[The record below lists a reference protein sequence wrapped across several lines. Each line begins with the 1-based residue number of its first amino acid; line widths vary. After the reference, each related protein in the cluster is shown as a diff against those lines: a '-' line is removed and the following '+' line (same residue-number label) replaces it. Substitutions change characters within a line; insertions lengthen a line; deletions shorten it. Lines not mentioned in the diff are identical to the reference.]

1 MKFGNTSVPS
11 LNLSQDRL
19 DDRLEAVAAEP
30 VRVLYMRDSL
40 TVWGPGK
47 TILNTWRTI
56 DRSRFQLTVV
66 ATRPAKQRRNELLD
80 NARRLGADTIE
91 LSIGRGLDLIA
102 VWRLVRLLRRHQIA
116 ILQTH
121 DAQTRRIGTIAA
133 ALTGVYH
140 VTSVHGWIFNNR
152 REKLA
157 KWLDARLIARANSVI
172 AVSAHLRDELQA
184 AAVPGDKI
192 TVLRNAIVLGDYVT
206 AAAAAAVRRDLEV
219 PEGNYII
226 AIVGRL
232 SPEKG
237 HDVFLKAARRVIDE
251 LPHVTFLVVGSGPLV
266 ATLKRQVASLK
277 LERHVVFKGHRPDL
291 SGIYRAT
298 DVLVLSSFTEGIPN
312 VLLESFAYGRPAVAS
327 AVGGVPEVLVDGENG
342 WLVRPGDDGAIAS
355 RVLRLLKNSN
365 QRRRMGE
372 AGRTTI
378 ERHFSFERR
387 TALLVGMYDRI
398 LSSRV
403 RHGQS

>member
-1 MKFGNTSVPS
+1 MPS
-11 LNLSQDRL
+11 LNLSRDRL
-19 DDRLEAVAAEP
+19 ADRRAAVAAEP
-30 VRVLYMRDSL
+30 VRVLYLRDTL
-40 TVWGPGK
+40 TVCGPGK

-56 DRSRFQLTVV
+56 DRSRFHLTVV

-80 NARRLGADTIE
+80 SARRLGADTLE

-102 VWRLVRLLRRHQIA
+102 VWRLVRLLRQHKIV

-140 VTSVHGWIFNNR
+140 ITSVHGWIFNNR
-152 REKLA
+152 KEKLA
-157 KWLDARLIARANSVI
+157 KWLDARLIGRADSVI
-172 AVSAHLRDELQA
+172 AVSARLRDELQA
-184 AAVPGDKI
+184 ASVPGDKI
-192 TVLRNAIVLGDYVT
+192 AVLRNAIVLGDYGT
-206 AAAAAAVRRDLEV
+206 AAAAADVRDDLKV
-219 PEGNYII
+219 PKGNHIV

-232 SPEKG
+232 SAEKG
-237 HDVFLKAARRVIDE
+237 HDVFLRAARRVIAE
-251 LPHVTFLVVGSGPLV
+251 LPHVTFLIVGSGPLE

-277 LERHVVFKGHRPDL
+277 LERHVVFTGHHSDL

-298 DVLVLSSFTEGIPN
+298 DALVLSSFTEGIPN

-342 WLVRPGDDGAIAS
+342 WLVKPGDHEAIAS
-355 RVLRLLKNSN
+355 RVLMLLRNTD
-365 QRRRMGE
+365 QRKRMGE
-372 AGRTTI
+372 AGRATV

-398 LSSRV
+398 LSSR
-403 RHGQS
+403 RAHHGKF